1 MRAVPER
8 HFKTLP
14 CYLQSLVDSAY
25 CSSLALAR
33 ITIHRKLIP
42 RGTVN
47 SLGDNSYSFQSKT
60 AEKRNQAIGVAFVVY
75 WK

>member
-8 HFKTLP
+8 HFETLP
-14 CYLQSLVDSAY
+14 CNLQSLVDSAY
-25 CSSLALAR
+25 CSSLALAG

-47 SLGDNSYSFQSKT
+47 PWGDNAYFFQSKT
-60 AEKRNQAIGVAFVVY
+60 AEKRNQAIGVVFMVY